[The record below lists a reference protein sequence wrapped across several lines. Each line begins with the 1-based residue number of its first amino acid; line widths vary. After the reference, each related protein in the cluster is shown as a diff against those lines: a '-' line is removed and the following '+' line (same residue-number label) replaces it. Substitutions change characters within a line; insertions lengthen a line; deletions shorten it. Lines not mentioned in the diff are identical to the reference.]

1 MSPITLADM
10 LRAEGLDGIEE
21 RLRWMILTWDLAKI
35 GGAANQYV
43 RFFATTGTSLAYTA
57 RRTPK
62 HFSREDPLSGAAAA
76 SRFDDNDRSLE
87 IAINQTTTRLDQGYG
102 LVCRPLAIDCFDF
115 THTTVIDGAPLRDAG
130 QLVEQMA
137 QNSDTGTE
145 VLAYLNWARGEAR
158 RTHLAPDWQETT
170 GYTDPVALWSGR

>member
-1 MSPITLADM
+1 MSPTTLADM
-10 LRAEGLDGIEE
+10 LSTQATDLAEEQLQ
-21 RLRWMILTWDLAKI
+21 WMMLTWDLAATT
-35 GGAANQYV
+35 GRANQYV
-43 RFFATTGTSLAYTA
+43 RYFLTTGSSLVTTD

-170 GYTDPVALWSGR
+170 GHTDHVALWSGR